1 MTDTA
6 NNQSV
11 PRKLDDEELDEVTGG
26 YGQWDVEAEAM
37 ELSHYNS
44 AHDPKYATFDEWV
57 AGYWGQDH
65 AAARQAWL
73 DAGKPQYT
81 RYVCSDNGAI
91 RSERL
96 IPVPVRPVGP
106 RRG

>member
-1 MTDTA
+1 MTNAT
-6 NNQSV
+6 NNQNE
-11 PRKLDDEELDEVTGG
+11 PRKLTDDELDDVVGG

-44 AHDPKYATFDEWV
+44 AHDPQYATFEEWV
-57 AGYWGQDH
+57 AGYWGKDH

-81 RYVCSDNGAI
+81 RYVCSDNGMI

-96 IPVPVRPVGP
+96 IPAPARPRGPVRG
-106 RRG
+106 

>member
-1 MTDTA
+1 MSENTS
-6 NNQSV
+6 NPNE
-11 PRKLDDEELDEVTGG
+11 PRKLSDEDLDEVVGG

-44 AHDPKYATFDEWV
+44 AHDPKYATFEEWV

-65 AAARQAWL
+65 ATARQAWI

-81 RYVCSDNGAI
+81 RYVCSDNGMI

-96 IPVPVRPVGP
+96 IPSPVRPTRP
-106 RRG
+106 IQR